1 MVNSWGRMVVLRT
14 FAVALRSVF
23 VFLNTKTLRKTQTL
37 LVDNFWRWLEPKIP
51 PSSDSEPIS
60 WRSATIRSEVEHFA
74 VWSWYFGFNSTKKLL
89 PNNFRVFESVLVFRN
104 TKTGRGVAAKVRST
118 AICPQEISM
127 RLTDML
133 FPKWAYLYAKLKK
146 CTLKLLKKYVW
157 KNLLVR
163 LKL

>member
-1 MVNSWGRMVVLRT
+1 MVVLRT

-89 PNNFRVFESVLVFRN
+89 PNNFRVFESLLVFRN
-104 TKTGRGVAAKVRST
+104 TKTGRRVPAKVHST
-118 AICPQEISM
+118 TILPQEFTMS
-127 RLTDML
+127 LTD
-133 FPKWAYLYAKLKK
+133 
-146 CTLKLLKKYVW
+146 T
-157 KNLLVR
+157 
-163 LKL
+163 